1 MADDDGLAGPNECPT
16 VPLQQAPEQTAALMR
31 CEGPNGAGPATAM
44 ELRLGFHSSA
54 DSFLNGGQHG
64 VATALRVIEQQGL
77 LGEWNGTIAP
87 FWKGVSSFDNPG
99 AVKAALELTQE
110 ARVNAVI
117 GGGASSIS
125 VAAQYIFGLAG
136 IPQVSSC
143 GRAGRGGRPPRRGP
157 GSPGRLLARIAELAS
172 RSASADWEAEVRA
185 GRRPAPPGPGA
196 LHRREPPDEAGVR
209 REVDAHAR
217 RGNGRFAFAL
227 VCRGWRAAQRAVDGG
242 RPARHP
248 GGEGRPAAR
257 RTDL

>member
-31 CEGPNGAGPATAM
+31 CEGPNGTVPGSL

-77 LGEWNGTIAP
+77 LGEWNATIAP

-117 GGGASSIS
+117 GGGSSSRSIL
-125 VAAQYIFGLAG
+125 AQYVFGLAG
-136 IPQVSSC
+136 IPQVSAAA
-143 GRAGRGGRPPRRGP
+143 AGRGGRG
-157 GSPGRLLARIAELAS
+157 
-172 RSASADWEAEVRA
+172 A
-185 GRRPAPPGPGA
+185 G
-196 LHRREPPDEAGVR
+196 D
-209 REVDAHAR
+209 
-217 RGNGRFAFAL
+217 
-227 VCRGWRAAQRAVDGG
+227 
-242 RPARHP
+242 
-248 GGEGRPAAR
+248 
-257 RTDL
+257 

>member
-1 MADDDGLAGPNECPT
+1 MADNDGLAGPNECPT

-31 CEGPNGAGPATAM
+31 CEGPNGTGPATAM

-143 GRAGRGGRPPRRGP
+143 GRAGRAGGRLAGARAPPGASWP
-157 GSPGRLLARIAELAS
+157 ASPS
-172 RSASADWEAEVRA
+172 SPA
-185 GRRPAPPGPGA
+185 GRRRPT
-196 LHRREPPDEAGVR
+196 
-209 REVDAHAR
+209 
-217 RGNGRFAFAL
+217 
-227 VCRGWRAAQRAVDGG
+227 G
-242 RPARHP
+242 RPRSGRA
-248 GGEGRPAAR
+248 GGPPPPR
-257 RTDL
+257 